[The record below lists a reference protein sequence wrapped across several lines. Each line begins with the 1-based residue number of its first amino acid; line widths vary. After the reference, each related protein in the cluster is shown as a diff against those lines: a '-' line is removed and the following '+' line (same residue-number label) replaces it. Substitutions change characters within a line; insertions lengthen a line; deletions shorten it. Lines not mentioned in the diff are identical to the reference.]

1 MLPKVLRLK
10 KRDEIDKVFKNGLH
24 LKSDHFFYKYTYS
37 ENLKFCITVA
47 KKLKLNK
54 PQKNK
59 LKRQISH
66 IIRESLSSARLKNN
80 FNFNIVLVLH
90 TIPKDKD
97 YFKILKS
104 EVSNFINQLQNEQ

>member
-10 KRDEIDKVFKNGLH
+10 KRENIDKVFKNGLH
-24 LKSDHFFYKYTYS
+24 TKSSHFFYKYVPS
-37 ENLKFCITVA
+37 EQTRFCITVA

-54 PQKNK
+54 PQRNK

-66 IIRESLSSARLKNN
+66 GIREALKNKN
-80 FNFNIVLVLH
+80 KTNLNFNIVLVLH

-97 YFKILKS
+97 YFTVITN
-104 EVSNFINQLQNEQ
+104 EISNFLNKLENE